1 MKKLIVTLAALLVTV
16 AAYGQGAVTF
26 NNRVTGVVDAKVT
39 LASDGSGVS
48 TGFTAQLYG
57 GPAGTAIDKLVALT
71 PSTTFRTGNA
81 AGYVNPVDVT
91 VTGVAAG
98 ATATLVMRA
107 FNGTDYNS
115 ANSTI
120 KGQSGTFNVALGGG
134 TLPPANLTGLTA
146 FSLAGGTTTPPV
158 VPEPST
164 IALGALGA
172 AVLLFRRRK

>member
-39 LASDGSGVS
+39 LADGTGAGA
-48 TGFTAQLYG
+48 GFTAQLYG
-57 GPAGTAIDKLVALT
+57 GPAGTAVDKLVALT

-81 AGYVNPVDVT
+81 VGYVNPVDVT

-98 ATATLVMRA
+98 AQATLVMRA
-107 FNGTDYNS
+107 FNGTDFNS
-115 ANSTI
+115 ATTKGTSGAITI
-120 KGQSGTFNVALGGG
+120 ALGGG
-134 TLPPANLTGLTA
+134 TLPPANLTGLTG
-146 FSLAGGTTTPPV
+146 FQLSGGTTPGPV
-158 VPEPST
+158 IPEPST

-172 AVLLFRRRK
+172 AMLLFRRRK